1 MWKQYHLA
9 IKGVR
14 KGYLPANFFF
24 FFFLVQAVGPWYGA
38 SATKPF
44 WVPSRG
50 SVQAYNEF
58 KNIRDV
64 LWVEILLI
72 ILLIYAIWKLS
83 YSVGLWSSTEEGGG
97 YSFSGL
103 AFWKPVFCNWVEN
116 VYDIRRQNCTLVR
129 KRNPQGGRQ
138 RRYMNHSSNWDW
150 IKFIHCML
158 YN

>member
-1 MWKQYHLA
+1 MTVYNSTV
-9 IKGVR
+9 KGMQNSKLYR
-14 KGYLPANFFF
+14 TFLPIFFF
-24 FFFLVQAVGPWYGA
+24 FFFGASSWTLVGA

-44 WVPSRG
+44 WVASPG

-83 YSVGLWSSTEEGGG
+83 YSIGLWSSTEEGGG

-103 AFWKPVFCNWVEN
+103 AFWKPVFCNWLEN
-116 VYDIRRQNCTLVR
+116 VYDIRRQGMSFYFTPVWS
-129 KRNPQGGRQ
+129 
-138 RRYMNHSSNWDW
+138 Y
-150 IKFIHCML
+150 I
-158 YN
+158 

>member
-1 MWKQYHLA
+1 MPNRRITAVKRPRIRFHKWQCITGRLKACKILNYTVPSCQ
-9 IKGVR
+9 
-14 KGYLPANFFF
+14 FFF
-24 FFFLVQAVGPWYGA
+24 FFFFFGASSWTLVGA

-44 WVPSRG
+44 WVPSPG

-83 YSVGLWSSTEEGGG
+83 YSIGLWSSTEEGGG

-103 AFWKPVFCNWVEN
+103 AFWKPVFCNWLEN
-116 VYDIRRQNCTLVR
+116 VYDIRRQGMSFYFTPVWS
-129 KRNPQGGRQ
+129 
-138 RRYMNHSSNWDW
+138 Y
-150 IKFIHCML
+150 I
-158 YN
+158 